1 MEKEVIVITGPTAS
15 GKTALAIEVAAMLGS
30 EIISADSRQIFR
42 YLDIGTAKPDR
53 SQLEKIPHHFIDIKF
68 PDEEYNVSMFEKE
81 ACDVIARLHAE
92 GRIPVVAGGSGLYIK
107 ALVDG
112 LFEGPS
118 KNEALREELRQ
129 LREKEGNEKLFAI
142 LQEKDPIS
150 SAKMTPGHWKR
161 VIRALEVLET
171 TGEPIWKHHLAQS
184 RNEDIIFHQFWIEG
198 DRAGLY
204 TSIEKR
210 VDQMLELGLEEETEK
225 LLEMGYDP
233 ALNSL
238 NTVGYKEMISYI
250 CGDISIDRCVEL
262 IKRNTRRYAKR
273 QLTWIRG
280 DKRIIPLKKGE
291 NLSPEFII
299 NSVLNRKIN

>member
-81 ACDVIARLHAE
+81 ASDVIARLHAE
-92 GRIPVVAGGSGLYIK
+92 GKIPVVAGGSGLYIK

-150 SAKMTPGHWKR
+150 SAKMTPGH
-161 VIRALEVLET
+161 
-171 TGEPIWKHHLAQS
+171 
-184 RNEDIIFHQFWIEG
+184 
-198 DRAGLY
+198 
-204 TSIEKR
+204 
-210 VDQMLELGLEEETEK
+210 
-225 LLEMGYDP
+225 
-233 ALNSL
+233 
-238 NTVGYKEMISYI
+238 
-250 CGDISIDRCVEL
+250 
-262 IKRNTRRYAKR
+262 
-273 QLTWIRG
+273 
-280 DKRIIPLKKGE
+280 
-291 NLSPEFII
+291 
-299 NSVLNRKIN
+299 